1 MARLSREFVKLETRL
16 LNDYRF
22 FRMDE
27 YIQLIY
33 IKLLGISR
41 ANQNKIPKQID
52 IIRDLL
58 RTNRSEI
65 EVESAINQIKSN
77 FPKFKEN
84 KYFYYF
90 DEYELRLNN
99 SVPKSPRMGCVDE
112 EEDKEED
119 KEEEQ
124 DKDKEARSIFL
135 SCWSYPL
142 TTNYLLNLAKELIK
156 EYGAKKV
163 IKAANICAEYGKR
176 SNFKYLKGVLNGMT
190 KAEEIDKIKDRE
202 QRAKEIKRQEKEFTP
217 NPETAKI
224 FRDMLDE
231 MDKKKKSVQPDDSD
245 LKKKNE
251 EFRKKVEKGEL
262 K

>member
-1 MARLSREFVKLETRL
+1 MAKDPAFL
-16 LNDYRF
+16 
-22 FRMDE
+22 
-27 YIQLIY
+27 
-33 IKLLGISR
+33 
-41 ANQNKIPKQID
+41 
-52 IIRDLL
+52 
-58 RTNRSEI
+58 
-65 EVESAINQIKSN
+65 
-77 FPKFKEN
+77 
-84 KYFYYF
+84 FYYQDF
-90 DEYELRLNN
+90 AYGTRKMTFEEKGCYIELLCEQADTGHLSLDDVKRILKNSFPIWERICSKFITDKDGLYFNEILDEHLEKRRKFTESRKKNL
-99 SVPKSPRMGCVDE
+99 KGIHKETHME
-112 EEDKEED
+112 THMEDVNED
-119 KEEEQ
+119 VNVNVIN
-124 DKDKEARSIFL
+124 DKDKQARSIFL

-142 TTNYLLNLAKELIK
+142 TTNYLLKLAKELIK
-156 EYGAKKV
+156 EHGAKKV
-163 IKAANICAEYGKR
+163 IEAANISAEYGKR

-190 KAEEIDKIKDRE
+190 KAEEISQIKDRE